1 MMRYQTGLK
10 KHVFHNLFLLHLLLS
25 PVLAQA
31 ELTWDIDALMNALAS
46 TKSGHAA
53 FVEKKSIAMLDQP
66 VESSGEL
73 FYTAPSYLEKRTL
86 KPKKESLVLDKDKLI
101 VEQRGKKRTLSLQ
114 SYPEVAAFIDSIR
127 GTLAGDKKALERAY
141 KLTLDGDE
149 SRWHLTLLPLE
160 NKMKKIVEMIDISG
174 AGNQLQSIVIQQADG
189 DSSHM
194 TITPILTSTQTTTPE
209 SPQ

>member
-1 MMRYQTGLK
+1 MMRYSTGLK
-10 KHVFHNLFLLHLLLS
+10 HVLQSLLLLPLLLS
-25 PVLAQA
+25 PLLAHA
-31 ELTWDIDALMNALAS
+31 EAAWGIDVLMNTLAS
-46 TKSGHAA
+46 TKSGHAT

-86 KPKKESLVLDKDKLI
+86 KPKKEILVLDKDKLI

-127 GTLAGDKKALERAY
+127 GTLAGDKKALERVY
-141 KLTLDGDE
+141 KLALEGDE
-149 SRWHLTLLPLE
+149 SNWHLTLSPLE
-160 NKMKKIVEMIDISG
+160 NKMKKIVESINISG
-174 AGNQLQSIVIQQADG
+174 AGSQLQSIVIQQADG

-194 TITPILTSTQTTTPE
+194 TIAPIASSITAPNE
-209 SPQ
+209 APN